1 MDNCKTKQ
9 FIAFINK
16 TGKDRFWCDGYFAW
30 DEYAPNI
37 HPYDTKEQ
45 KKIAAEIADGISSWS
60 ETGEIEAVILTVSSE
75 VIKFVDKAGKE
86 SALERFEKR
95 SVDGIK
101 KQEENKKKALEE
113 KKKKK
118 EEETSEENVEVLPEI
133 VQQVPPPAPVVEK
146 KIKETKPKVVEKKEE
161 PRKRSPLEIKSSSME
176 KEKKGLSTPSEPK
189 KKSGLSKIIKEK

>member
-1 MDNCKTKQ
+1 MDYCKQKQ

-16 TGKDRFWCDGYFAW
+16 TGKDRYWCDGYFAW

-118 EEETSEENVEVLPEI
+118 EEETSENVEVLPEI

-161 PRKRSPLEIKSSSME
+161 PRKRSPLEIKSSSTE
-176 KEKKGLSTPSEPK
+176 KEKKGLSTPFEPK